1 MTQYEDRVE
10 RQRLLIKAEEWSK
23 SIKALHNH
31 SLNSMWYDS
40 RPQDTEDGKRVTDIE
55 YNSGLIQRTCSDGG
69 LVYFGKEL
77 KGDELIDSYIQNNQ
91 K

>member
-10 RQRLLIKAEEWSK
+10 RQRLLIKAEK
-23 SIKALHNH
+23 
-31 SLNSMWYDS
+31 
-40 RPQDTEDGKRVTDIE
+40 

-91 K
+91 N